1 MKSKVFKFSFVYSG
15 MTKHKAAPSVL
26 HTHWMQAVQE
36 AYGDEIV
43 IINNKSKNVET
54 VNTIKWTDPSI
65 HAKQFKLHQK
75 THGSGDRRQSTF
87 FIIHRVLTNV
97 SLTKFRVLHSVQKIM
112 KDFKLYI
119 TDHQWSETQFDTT
132 RIGWIPNLNPMYH
145 NREQAQIK
153 FNTFLNSRLSGL
165 TKKVKIPSYRMVFVS
180 PSAKTEGGQ
189 NVSTKAY
196 AVETQLRTK

>member
-1 MKSKVFKFSFVYSG
+1 MADATDDMSETTPPTGFKPKVTKQEMKSKVFKFSFVYSG
-15 MTKHKAAPSVL
+15 MTKHKVVPSIL

-87 FIIHRVLTNV
+87 YHPSSTN
-97 SLTKFRVLHSVQKIM
+97 
-112 KDFKLYI
+112 
-119 TDHQWSETQFDTT
+119 
-132 RIGWIPNLNPMYH
+132 
-145 NREQAQIK
+145 
-153 FNTFLNSRLSGL
+153 
-165 TKKVKIPSYRMVFVS
+165 
-180 PSAKTEGGQ
+180 
-189 NVSTKAY
+189 
-196 AVETQLRTK
+196 